1 MSTFINCSYNDNK
14 PYHPSELK
22 VVLGSMQRYQRHEQ
36 TLIYSVTHSYQAPMF
51 DAEKLRDNLAI
62 LMLES
67 DVPVMSEHIEP
78 ITLQTYNTNWYDKAS
93 HEQFKV
99 TTWLKT
105 QDVSKQRKP

>member
-1 MSTFINCSYNDNK
+1 
-14 PYHPSELK
+14 
-22 VVLGSMQRYQRHEQ
+22 MQRYQRHEQ